1 MLAIHIILVRSCR
14 RVTSKAFYRMRPA
27 SANFTVLVRECGLL
41 ALTVGIVVV
50 RLLKL
55 GLTMILY
62 VGRVDTPFLHSQCG
76 RVGGLRIDREPYM
89 FQIDILQH
97 EVRDC
102 WQLDIESVY
111 LLFTPFRLTFL
122 FAGAQ
127 ASIH

>member
-1 MLAIHIILVRSCR
+1 VLAIHIILVRSCR

-41 ALTVGIVVV
+41 ALTVGIVWV
-50 RLLKL
+50 RILKL

-62 VGRVDTPFLHSQCG
+62 IGRVDTPFLHSQGG

-97 EVRDC
+97 EVRVC
-102 WQLDIESVY
+102 WQSAYDRVY
-111 LLFTPFRLTFL
+111 LFFTPFRLTF

-127 ASIH
+127 ASVH

>member
-1 MLAIHIILVRSCR
+1 
-14 RVTSKAFYRMRPA
+14 MRPA

-41 ALTVGIVVV
+41 ALTVGIVWV
-50 RLLKL
+50 RILKL

-102 WQLDIESVY
+102 WQSAYRVY
-111 LLFTPFRLTFL
+111 LFFTPFRLTF

-127 ASIH
+127 ASVH